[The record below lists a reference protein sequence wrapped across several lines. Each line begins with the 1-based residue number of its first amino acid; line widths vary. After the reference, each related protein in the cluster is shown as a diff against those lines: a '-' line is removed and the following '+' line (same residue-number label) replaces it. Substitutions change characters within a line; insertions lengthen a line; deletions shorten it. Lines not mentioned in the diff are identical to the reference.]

1 MDSQKT
7 NIAIDQLTFS
17 LFQRPLHP
25 ELFDIR
31 ASRQVKTEDYEAS
44 FWITGCTYVIGV
56 SSGDT
61 CLSEV
66 VSTPNSPLPAG
77 GLLERFRFSGPGSYN
92 HTFNQG
98 IRYTTDYQIEETT
111 PDLYEQK
118 RAGLERLAHNRG
130 LFVQHPILDG
140 SGLAPFCYIDFE
152 VRRTELHIHTVS
164 AYPHQTTLIKTESL
178 FAFS

>member
-1 MDSQKT
+1 MDSLKT

-25 ELFDIR
+25 ELFDIHAR
-31 ASRQVKTEDYEAS
+31 RQVKTEDYAAT

-56 SSGDT
+56 FSGDT
-61 CLSEV
+61 CLSEI
-66 VSTPNSPLPAG
+66 VSTPKQPLPAQ
-77 GLLERFRFSGPGSYN
+77 GLLERFRFSGPGNYN
-92 HTFNQG
+92 CTLNQG

-118 RAGLERLAHNRG
+118 RAGLERLAHDRG
-130 LFVQHPILDG
+130 LFVQHPALDG
-140 SGLAPFCYIDFE
+140 SDLSPFCYIDFE
-152 VRRTELHIHTVS
+152 ARRTELHIHTVS

-178 FAFS
+178 FTFT